1 MQFSIPLRRNPER
14 AAHFLFCGF
23 MIFLA
28 AFLLPL
34 STKAVNNIY
43 YTLVLL
49 PLVFTLD
56 RETLRD
62 FHCSPLVNL
71 WYALLG
77 YQLLSY
83 AWSIEYSE
91 EFVPNLKRLFYL
103 YGLGLVIFVLVRS
116 GKPLSR
122 WVIPAAPL
130 LIALAAIGN
139 MLWFYSAH
147 DFPQARLVGASRISN
162 PIFFGSIAA
171 AFSAAALVQ
180 WHGWSRRYRL
190 LLLLA
195 VAVNLGIIY
204 LSQSRTA
211 LLGVG
216 VCIGS
221 LLLVLPRLRWLAL
234 ACAAALGLL
243 ALVVDWQPLL
253 ARGMSYRPDIW
264 LAQWQRVVESC
275 SALFGCGLGVNPQ
288 ITLEPTHN
296 LHHPHSIYMAW
307 VVYGGLLGLAAYLS
321 VLGLILR
328 ASLKVERLLP
338 WVALLLVGLGATM
351 VDGDKLLES
360 PKALWLLVHLPVAVL
375 LAEHARA
382 RRKDAPVT
390 AGDPLRSDAGAVQ

>member
-1 MQFSIPLRRNPER
+1 MQFSSPFKRDR
-14 AAHFLFCGF
+14 ATHFLFCGF
-23 MIFLA
+23 TLFLA

-43 YTLVLL
+43 YALVLL
-49 PLVFTLD
+49 PLLFALD

-62 FHCSPLVNL
+62 FHRSPLVNL

-83 AWSIEYSE
+83 SWSIEYSE
-91 EFVPNLKRLFYL
+91 EFVPNLKRWLYL
-103 YGLGLVIFVLVRS
+103 YGLGLVVFVLVRND
-116 GKPLSR
+116 KPLSR

-139 MLWFYSAH
+139 MLWFYSTH

-221 LLLVLPRLRWLAL
+221 LLLVSPRLRWLAL
-234 ACAAALGLL
+234 ACAAVLGLV

-253 ARGMSYRPDIW
+253 ARGLSYRPDIW

-275 SALFGCGLGVNPQ
+275 SALFGCGLGINPD
-288 ITLEPTHN
+288 IAPEPEHN
-296 LHHPHSIYMAW
+296 FHPHSVYMAW
-307 VVYGGLLGLAAYLS
+307 VVYGGLLGLAAYLAI
-321 VLGLILR
+321 LGLILR

-360 PKALWLLVHLPVAVL
+360 PKALWLLVHLPIAVL

-382 RRKDAPVT
+382 LRKDAPAT
-390 AGDPLRSDAGAVQ
+390 GGDPLRSDAGAAQ

>member
-1 MQFSIPLRRNPER
+1 
-14 AAHFLFCGF
+14 
-23 MIFLA
+23 
-28 AFLLPL
+28 
-34 STKAVNNIY
+34 
-43 YTLVLL
+43 
-49 PLVFTLD
+49 
-56 RETLRD
+56 
-62 FHCSPLVNL
+62 
-71 WYALLG
+71 
-77 YQLLSY
+77 
-83 AWSIEYSE
+83 
-91 EFVPNLKRLFYL
+91 
-103 YGLGLVIFVLVRS
+103 
-116 GKPLSR
+116 
-122 WVIPAAPL
+122 
-130 LIALAAIGN
+130 

-204 LSQSRTA
+204 FSQSRTA

-216 VCIGS
+216 ICIGS

-234 ACAAALGLL
+234 ACAVALGLL

-264 LAQWQRVVESC
+264 LAQWQRVMESC

-288 ITLEPTHN
+288 IALEPTHN

-338 WVALLLVGLGATM
+338 WVALLLVGLGATI

-382 RRKDAPVT
+382 LCEEAPAR
-390 AGDPLRSDAGAVQ
+390 AGDPLRSDAGAAQ